1 MPEVRAGVIIHVS
14 KRAEDGTPRAYEVE
28 VMNAETEEEFD
39 LYFDNWDECRAKV
52 TALQNQFS
60 RVTVHLFDDNGVHRN
75 ITALPAGADLP
86 PSRPGISGP
95 AEAQGP
101 RGTGDK

>member
-1 MPEVRAGVIIHVS
+1 MPEMRTEVSIHVS

-28 VMNAETEEEFD
+28 VMNAETGEEFD
-39 LYFDNWDECRAKV
+39 LYFDNWDDCRAKV

-60 RVTVHLFDDNGVHRN
+60 RVALHLFDDNGVHRN
-75 ITALPAGADLP
+75 IAKLPAGADLP

-101 RGTGDK
+101 RRNGDQ